1 METYPYKDMIKT
13 PQQMGVSDAGNLGA
27 LSADIKAITG
37 YVGVI
42 TSGETNAQMA
52 PTLGNKYF
60 FKTGTTCVDM
70 TGVSQA
76 RYAFVNNVPD
86 NQGFGKGLVP
96 GMIQNLTSID
106 PTALFKAFSSKTDNC
121 QEITM
126 DTQDNENNTGQESRY
141 VNRSD
146 IKTYNPC
153 WFSNKTNPVTN
164 TTCKES
170 FSQRQI
176 PKDPVVQ
183 VYLAGIGCLAAF
195 MVYRFMKK

>member
-27 LSADIKAITG
+27 LSQDVKAISG

-42 TSGETNAQMA
+42 TSGESNAQMA
-52 PTLGNKYF
+52 PNLGNKYF
-60 FKTGTTCVDM
+60 FKTGTSCVDM

-76 RYAFVNNVPD
+76 RYAFINNIPD

-96 GMIQNLTSID
+96 GILQNVTNLD

-126 DTQDNENNTGQESRY
+126 DTQDNQNVGAQESRY
-141 VNRSD
+141 VNNSD
-146 IKTYNPC
+146 IKNYNPC
-153 WFSNKTNPVTN
+153 WFSNRTNPVN
-164 TTCKES
+164 KSTCREGM
-170 FSQRQI
+170 SQRTI

-183 VYLAGIGCLAAF
+183 VYLAGIGCLAAYA
-195 MVYRFMKK
+195 VYRFMKK